1 MHIPAQLSL
10 ALAADELSKY
20 PFTHYLLIPVIKGFY
35 FLHKHLLKMYVLP
48 GPVTI
53 LLITDEM
60 LIWENVLCDEE
71 ILKTVNFD

>member
-1 MHIPAQLSL
+1 
-10 ALAADELSKY
+10 
-20 PFTHYLLIPVIKGFY
+20 
-35 FLHKHLLKMYVLP
+35 MYVLP